1 MVLVDLLAVL
11 EALVE
16 LLKTL
21 EDPVDPWL
29 TLWSNVLQNLVLVPR
44 VTSVH
49 NLLKR
54 QIFRYAR
61 WGMGR
66 SNQDQID
73 DKDDFIG

>member
-1 MVLVDLLAVL
+1 M
-11 EALVE
+11 
-16 LLKTL
+16 
-21 EDPVDPWL
+21 
-29 TLWSNVLQNLVLVPR
+29 LQNLVLVPR
-44 VTSVH
+44 VTSEH

-54 QIFRYAR
+54 QIFTYAR

>member
-1 MVLVDLLAVL
+1 M
-11 EALVE
+11 
-16 LLKTL
+16 
-21 EDPVDPWL
+21 
-29 TLWSNVLQNLVLVPR
+29 LQNLVLVPR
-44 VTSVH
+44 VTSEH